1 LFLCFVSKRL
11 PKIVLLIIMKAS
23 VWRNLVAASALLLFA
38 LPNNNKFYPLVRG
51 GAAASIFDDSDYDD
65 ESSSD
70 EDDDGIL
77 VHQPPGA
84 PQAPEGDNDVHKKKA
99 SSGSWRN
106 DEKDDDDDDSDD
118 DGIYQRNPDYVKPPP
133 PVSIDAVLLAQ
144 NNNQTGTVRR
154 SIRRVAK
161 IAKTLV
167 KSKGAIASV
176 IGIYLLVRLV
186 SFPSIKLFLVGAFVT
201 VRRDPKTGQVVAVQL
216 HVQRLLQLAVFLGIV
231 YQTIRTRHDVDNN
244 SDGAA
249 EEEEK
254 SSTTSLLTTM
264 LLGPGYGTA
273 ANLLRRWLR
282 PPGQRPPNPAFVPP
296 VQQHY
301 TFENLNDRYG
311 KDVLALTKASKNTL
325 PLTSAT
331 TTISSN
337 KNNTAAT
344 AVQKN
349 NSTVVVLDWTGLDS
363 SVSNL
368 DTLKDSVSF
377 LLSLPS
383 SDTNINEDNSSN
395 KKNFDVVVVLES
407 PGGAVAPYAMA
418 AQQLC
423 RLRRASHHVTVC
435 VDAVAAS
442 GGYMIACCAN
452 AIVAAPFALVG
463 SIGVVGQSVNVH
475 KVLENWGVRP
485 LVFRGGRDKAPLGLI
500 GEVTDENISKVQGM
514 VDDTHRAFKRH
525 VVDNRPVLA
534 TNIETIATGDVW
546 FGYDALQNGLIDA
559 IGTSDEYL
567 MERMKQGARVLKLQQ
582 VIRKGPFGGLTT
594 VEADLGGVPS
604 VRPDDRRRRAATVL
618 AKAVLGAE
626 SWRHVT
632 SWLGKIDS
640 MLLQPLKT
648 TTATAQFP

>member
-1 LFLCFVSKRL
+1 
-11 PKIVLLIIMKAS
+11 
-23 VWRNLVAASALLLFA
+23 
-38 LPNNNKFYPLVRG
+38 
-51 GAAASIFDDSDYDD
+51 
-65 ESSSD
+65 
-70 EDDDGIL
+70 
-77 VHQPPGA
+77 
-84 PQAPEGDNDVHKKKA
+84 
-99 SSGSWRN
+99 
-106 DEKDDDDDDSDD
+106 
-118 DGIYQRNPDYVKPPP
+118 
-133 PVSIDAVLLAQ
+133 
-144 NNNQTGTVRR
+144 
-154 SIRRVAK
+154 
-161 IAKTLV
+161 
-167 KSKGAIASV
+167 
-176 IGIYLLVRLV
+176 
-186 SFPSIKLFLVGAFVT
+186 
-201 VRRDPKTGQVVAVQL
+201 
-216 HVQRLLQLAVFLGIV
+216 
-231 YQTIRTRHDVDNN
+231 
-244 SDGAA
+244 
-249 EEEEK
+249 
-254 SSTTSLLTTM
+254 
-264 LLGPGYGTA
+264 
-273 ANLLRRWLR
+273 
-282 PPGQRPPNPAFVPP
+282 
-296 VQQHY
+296 
-301 TFENLNDRYG
+301 
-311 KDVLALTKASKNTL
+311 VLALAKASKNTL

-331 TTISSN
+331 TTTISSN
-337 KNNTAAT
+337 NNNKNNITATAT

-383 SDTNINEDNSSN
+383 SDNTNNNNNDDKN
-395 KKNFDVVVVLES
+395 NFDVVVVLES

-452 AIVAAPFALVG
+452 VIVAAPFALVG

-514 VDDTHRAFKRH
+514 IDDTHRAFKRH

-534 TNIETIATGDVW
+534 TNIEAIATGDVW

-567 MERMKQGARVLKLQQ
+567 LDRMKQGARVLKLQQ

-648 TTATAQFP
+648 TTTAAAQFP